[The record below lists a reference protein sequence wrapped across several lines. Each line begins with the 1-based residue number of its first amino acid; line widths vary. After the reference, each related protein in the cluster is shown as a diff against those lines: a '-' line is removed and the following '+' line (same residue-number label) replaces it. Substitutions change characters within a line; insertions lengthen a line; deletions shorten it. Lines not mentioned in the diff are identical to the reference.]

1 MVVSMLSLGFCTS
14 CCRTRALGAVVVF
27 AAFVGLLRPA
37 AAAVVPVL
45 DIEGPIGPVTAEYV
59 ADALDAVDPGD
70 APVVVLRVDTP
81 GGLDASMRRIVRS
94 IQTARVPVVAWVGPP
109 GARAASAGL
118 FVVAAA
124 HVAAMAPATN
134 LGAAH
139 PVPLGG
145 GADETVARKAAKD
158 AAAYLRSLA
167 RKRGRDPA
175 WFERAVMESDS
186 LAAAEAL
193 EQGVV
198 DLLAPDVGALLQKLD
213 GRRLR
218 FGSAEVVLETRD
230 AVARPVALS
239 LRQRVLRALSDP
251 NVAYLLLMLGFYGL
265 FFEFANP
272 GAIFPGVVG
281 GLCLVLAF
289 VGLQSL
295 PFNYAGIL
303 LILLGLVLL
312 LLEVKITSYGLLTVG
327 GVVSLTLGSLM
338 LFKTAEAYYRLSWGV
353 LVPSVG
359 ATVAFFAFAVGKGLA
374 AQRVPKKG
382 GGEGL
387 VGERGT
393 VQEPVGPDRPGRVF
407 VHGESWVARADEDL
421 PSGATV
427 RVVAV
432 QGLELRVASAHRRRS

>member
-1 MVVSMLSLGFCTS
+1 ML
-14 CCRTRALGAVVVF
+14 AVF
-27 AAFVGLLRPA
+27 GGLRRPA
-37 AAAVVPVL
+37 GAAVVPVL
-45 DIEGPIGPVTAEYV
+45 DVEGPIGPVTAEYV
-59 ADALDAVDPGD
+59 ADALGTFGPGD

-145 GADETVARKAAKD
+145 GADETVARKAAQD
-158 AAAYLRSLA
+158 AAAYLRALA

-175 WFERAVMESDS
+175 WFERAVLESDS
-186 LAAAEAL
+186 LAASEAVGR
-193 EQGVV
+193 GVV
-198 DLLAPDVGALLQKLD
+198 DLMASDLGELLRQLD
-213 GRRLR
+213 GRRLQ
-218 FGSAEVVLETRD
+218 FGSAEVVLETRH
-230 AVARPVALS
+230 ATARPVPLS
-239 LRQRVLRALSDP
+239 LRQRVLKALSDP

-327 GVVSLTLGSLM
+327 GVVALTLGSLL
-338 LFKTAEAYYRLSWGV
+338 LFRTAEAYHRLSWVV
-353 LVPSVG
+353 LVPAVG
-359 ATVAFFAFAVGKGLA
+359 ATVAFCLFAVGKGLA

-387 VGERGT
+387 VGERGA

-407 VHGESWVARADEDL
+407 VHGESWIARADEEL
-421 PSGATV
+421 PPGATV

-432 QGLELRVASAHRRRS
+432 RGLELHVEAAHRQRP